1 MKNILLLLLLFVSFV
16 SFAENNIKL
25 IMDTK
30 PVGSVIRISKYLGDL
45 EIPLDSLRY
54 RGETEITF
62 DYDKRYTNGV
72 YVIDVSTLESFQ
84 FVLINQ
90 ESITAHIYESG
101 SGMAFK
107 PDGSDEND
115 AFNIM
120 MNLSDVYS
128 QSMDT
133 LTFAMN
139 RLSPFIPRHSAVSDS
154 LNNVYHRV
162 ADAYNN
168 SLDLL
173 NKLFP
178 NSYTSQ
184 VLVKLDKIPLRTQK
198 LAWDEKFDNDAAFSH
213 IHYFENIDFSD
224 ERIITSPF
232 LSNKILE
239 YLYSYT
245 ERSEIGIQNAVNLL
259 LDKPATAPQVQAFL
273 IDLLVD
279 FFAEKEAFEYVDYV
293 SRKYLGNCDLSL
305 SEETIDKIS
314 KSVKFQP
321 GDEAPS
327 LKLPN
332 ETGHSVPTSALTGRI
347 NVVVFWASWCPHCI
361 REIPK
366 LKALYDQMKG
376 DLGVYSISVDTSK
389 VDWLNTVE
397 EYELDWFN
405 VNDLKGW
412 EGPSLEKFGVT
423 STPSLFLLDENL
435 RWIGRANS
443 FDGLYE
449 LVKEQLAE

>member
-1 MKNILLLLLLFVSFV
+1 
-16 SFAENNIKL
+16 
-25 IMDTK
+25 MDTK

-173 NKLFP
+173 NKL
-178 NSYTSQ
+178 
-184 VLVKLDKIPLRTQK
+184 
-198 LAWDEKFDNDAAFSH
+198 
-213 IHYFENIDFSD
+213 
-224 ERIITSPF
+224 
-232 LSNKILE
+232 
-239 YLYSYT
+239 
-245 ERSEIGIQNAVNLL
+245 
-259 LDKPATAPQVQAFL
+259 
-273 IDLLVD
+273 
-279 FFAEKEAFEYVDYV
+279 
-293 SRKYLGNCDLSL
+293 
-305 SEETIDKIS
+305 
-314 KSVKFQP
+314 
-321 GDEAPS
+321 
-327 LKLPN
+327 
-332 ETGHSVPTSALTGRI
+332 
-347 NVVVFWASWCPHCI
+347 
-361 REIPK
+361 
-366 LKALYDQMKG
+366 
-376 DLGVYSISVDTSK
+376 
-389 VDWLNTVE
+389 
-397 EYELDWFN
+397 
-405 VNDLKGW
+405 
-412 EGPSLEKFGVT
+412 
-423 STPSLFLLDENL
+423 
-435 RWIGRANS
+435 
-443 FDGLYE
+443 
-449 LVKEQLAE
+449 